1 MENQPE
7 FPIMNDNAVFGASW
21 LELQLEEI
29 FGATEVSNLI
39 QLSGGANRETWSF
52 EAITKEK
59 QRSLIMQIDRG
70 GMDRLHGTCERESRI
85 LQIAKLNGV
94 PVPTVI
100 ASGFAENA
108 GNRSFSIT
116 EKMQG
121 ETIARKILRD
131 AQWQN
136 ARKNLIHDMAK
147 ALAAIHKIDKSH
159 FEGIE
164 LSDIGDP
171 LSSLESIYE
180 ALDDPHPTFDYAFR
194 WLRANQPEI
203 SESTFV
209 HGDFRLG
216 NLLIDTSGL
225 NAVLDWEIAQFG
237 DPIQDLGW
245 MCVRAWRFG
254 SGERVAGVGTYD
266 ELIEN
271 YSQESGR
278 DVTKTTLLW
287 WEIFGTLRWGVI
299 CLQMGGDFRKGRTN
313 SLEIAAIGRRVAEN
327 EYDLLQS
334 IGEITG

>member
-1 MENQPE
+1 MS
-7 FPIMNDNAVFGASW
+7 NDAVFEANW
-21 LELQLEEI
+21 LEEQLNEI
-29 FGATEVSNLI
+29 FGATEVTNLNR
-39 QLSGGANRETWSF
+39 LSGGANRETWSF
-52 EAITKEK
+52 EANTQEK
-59 QRSLIMQIDRG
+59 QRSLIMQIDRS

-85 LQIAKLNGV
+85 LRIAKLNGV
-94 PVPTVI
+94 PVPTVV
-100 ASGFAENA
+100 ASGFSE
-108 GNRSFSIT
+108 GLGSRSFSIT

-131 AQWQN
+131 SQWEH
-136 ARKNLIHDMAK
+136 ARGNLIQDMAK
-147 ALAAIHKIDKSH
+147 ALAAIHKIERSH

-164 LSDIGDP
+164 LSDIRDP
-171 LSSLESIYE
+171 LSSLNSIYE
-180 ALDDPHPTFDYAFR
+180 ALDDPHPTFDFAFR
-194 WLRANQPEI
+194 WLKANQPKI

-216 NLLIDTSGL
+216 TLLIDTSGL

-254 SGERVAGVGTYD
+254 SDQRVAGLGSYD

-271 YSQESGR
+271 YSQESDR
-278 DVTKTTLLW
+278 DVTKATLLW

>member
-1 MENQPE
+1 MS
-7 FPIMNDNAVFGASW
+7 NDTVFGVNW

-29 FGATEVSNLI
+29 FGATKVSNLI
-39 QLSGGANRETWSF
+39 RLSGGANRETWSF
-52 EAITKEK
+52 NASTEEK
-59 QRSLIMQIDRG
+59 QHSLIMQIDRE
-70 GMDRLHGTCERESRI
+70 GMDRLNGTCERESRI

-94 PVPTVI
+94 PVPTVVT
-100 ASGFAENA
+100 SGFSEDS
-108 GNRSFSIT
+108 GSRSFSIT

-131 AQWQN
+131 TQWKK
-136 ARKNLIHDMAK
+136 ARENLIHDMAK
-147 ALAAIHKIDKSH
+147 ALAAIHKIDRSQ
-159 FEGIE
+159 FEGIK
-164 LSDIGDP
+164 LGDIRDP
-171 LSSLESIYE
+171 LLSLESIYE
-180 ALDDPHPTFDYAFR
+180 ALDDPHPTFDFAFR
-194 WLRANQPEI
+194 WLRANQPEF

-254 SGERVAGVGTYD
+254 SDEQVAGVGTYD

-278 DVTKTTLLW
+278 DVTKASLFW

-327 EYDLLQS
+327 EYDLLQA
-334 IGEITG
+334 IGEITK

>member
-1 MENQPE
+1 MS
-7 FPIMNDNAVFGASW
+7 NDAVFEANW
-21 LELQLEEI
+21 LEEQLNEI
-29 FGATEVSNLI
+29 FGATEVTNLNR
-39 QLSGGANRETWSF
+39 LSGGANRETWSF
-52 EAITKEK
+52 EANTQEK
-59 QRSLIMQIDRG
+59 QRSLIMQIDRS

-85 LQIAKLNGV
+85 LRIAKLNGV
-94 PVPTVI
+94 PVPTVV
-100 ASGFAENA
+100 ASGFSE
-108 GNRSFSIT
+108 GLGSRSFSIT

-131 AQWQN
+131 SQWEH
-136 ARKNLIHDMAK
+136 ARGNLIQDMAK
-147 ALAAIHKIDKSH
+147 TLAAIHKIDRSH

-164 LSDIGDP
+164 LSDIRDP
-171 LSSLESIYE
+171 LSSLNSIYE
-180 ALDDPHPTFDYAFR
+180 ALDDPHPTFDFAFR
-194 WLRANQPEI
+194 WLKANQPKI

-254 SGERVAGVGTYD
+254 SDQRVAGLGSYD

-271 YSQESGR
+271 YSQESDR
-278 DVTKTTLLW
+278 DVTKATLLW

>member
-1 MENQPE
+1 MESQLE
-7 FPIMNDNAVFGASW
+7 FPIMSNDTVFGAKW

-29 FGATEVSNLI
+29 LGVTKVSNLMR
-39 QLSGGANRETWSF
+39 LSGGANRETWSF
-52 EAITKEK
+52 EASAKEK
-59 QRSLIMQIDRG
+59 QHTLIMQIDRD
-70 GMDRLHGTCERESRI
+70 GMHRLNGTCERESRI
-85 LQIAKLNGV
+85 LRIAKLNGV

-100 ASGFAENA
+100 CSGFSE
-108 GNRSFSIT
+108 GSGSRSFSIT

-131 AQWQN
+131 TQWQK
-136 ARKNLIHDMAK
+136 ARQNLVHDMAK
-147 ALAAIHKIDKSH
+147 ALAAIHKIDRSQFK
-159 FEGIE
+159 GIE
-164 LSDIGDP
+164 LNDIRDP

-180 ALDDPHPTFDYAFR
+180 ALDDPHPTFDFAFR
-194 WLRANQPEI
+194 WLRTNQPDI

-254 SGERVAGVGTYD
+254 SDQRVAGIGSYG
-266 ELIEN
+266 ELIES
-271 YSQESGR
+271 YAQESGR
-278 DVTKTTLLW
+278 DVSISTLLW
-287 WEIFGTLRWGVI
+287 WEIFGTLRWGII

-327 EYDLLQS
+327 EYDLLQA
-334 IGEITG
+334 IEEITR

>member
-1 MENQPE
+1 MS
-7 FPIMNDNAVFGASW
+7 NDAVFEANW
-21 LELQLEEI
+21 LEEQLNEI
-29 FGATEVSNLI
+29 FGATEVTNLNR
-39 QLSGGANRETWSF
+39 LSGGANRETWSF
-52 EAITKEK
+52 EANTQEK
-59 QRSLIMQIDRG
+59 QRSLIMQIDRS

-85 LQIAKLNGV
+85 LRIAKLNGV
-94 PVPTVI
+94 PVPTVV
-100 ASGFAENA
+100 ASGFSE
-108 GNRSFSIT
+108 GLGSRSFSIT

-131 AQWQN
+131 SQWEH
-136 ARKNLIHDMAK
+136 ARGNLIHDMTK
-147 ALAAIHKIDKSH
+147 ALAAIHKIDRSH

-164 LSDIGDP
+164 LSDIRDP
-171 LSSLESIYE
+171 LSSLNSIYE
-180 ALDDPHPTFDYAFR
+180 ALDDPHPTFDFAFR
-194 WLRANQPEI
+194 WLKANQPKI

-254 SGERVAGVGTYD
+254 SDQRVAGLGSYD

-271 YSQESGR
+271 YSQESDR
-278 DVTKTTLLW
+278 DVTKATLLW

>member
-1 MENQPE
+1 MS
-7 FPIMNDNAVFGASW
+7 NDTVFGVNW

-29 FGATEVSNLI
+29 FGATKVSNLI
-39 QLSGGANRETWSF
+39 RLSGGANRETWSF
-52 EAITKEK
+52 NASTEEK
-59 QRSLIMQIDRG
+59 QHSLIMQIDRE
-70 GMDRLHGTCERESRI
+70 GMDRLNGTCERESRI

-94 PVPTVI
+94 PVPTVVT
-100 ASGFAENA
+100 SGFSEDS
-108 GNRSFSIT
+108 GSRSFSIT

-131 AQWQN
+131 TQWKK
-136 ARKNLIHDMAK
+136 ARENLIHDMAK
-147 ALAAIHKIDKSH
+147 ALAAIHKIDRSQFK
-159 FEGIE
+159 GIK
-164 LSDIGDP
+164 LSDIRDP
-171 LSSLESIYE
+171 LLSLESIYE
-180 ALDDPHPTFDYAFR
+180 ALDDPHPTFDFAFR
-194 WLRANQPEI
+194 WLRANQPEF

-254 SGERVAGVGTYD
+254 SDEQVAGVGTYD

-278 DVTKTTLLW
+278 DVTKASLFW

-327 EYDLLQS
+327 EYDLLQA
-334 IGEITG
+334 IGEITK

>member
-1 MENQPE
+1 MS
-7 FPIMNDNAVFGASW
+7 NDTVFGVNW

-29 FGATEVSNLI
+29 FGATKVSNLI
-39 QLSGGANRETWSF
+39 RLSGGANRETWSF
-52 EAITKEK
+52 NASTEEK
-59 QRSLIMQIDRG
+59 QHSLIMQIDRE
-70 GMDRLHGTCERESRI
+70 GMDRLNGTCERESRI

-94 PVPTVI
+94 PVPTVVT
-100 ASGFAENA
+100 SGFSEDS

-131 AQWQN
+131 TQWKK
-136 ARKNLIHDMAK
+136 ARENLIHDMAK
-147 ALAAIHKIDKSH
+147 ALAAIHKIDRSQ
-159 FEGIE
+159 FEGIK
-164 LSDIGDP
+164 LGDIRDP
-171 LSSLESIYE
+171 LLSLESIYE
-180 ALDDPHPTFDYAFR
+180 ALDDPHPTFDFAFR
-194 WLRANQPEI
+194 WLRANQPEF

-254 SGERVAGVGTYD
+254 SDEQVAGVGTYD

-278 DVTKTTLLW
+278 DVTKASLFW

-327 EYDLLQS
+327 EYDLLQA
-334 IGEITG
+334 IGEITK

>member
-1 MENQPE
+1 MS
-7 FPIMNDNAVFGASW
+7 NDAVFEANW
-21 LELQLEEI
+21 LEEQLHEI
-29 FGATEVSNLI
+29 FGATEVTNLSR
-39 QLSGGANRETWSF
+39 LSGGANRETWSF

-59 QRSLIMQIDRG
+59 QRSLIMQIDRD
-70 GMDRLHGTCERESRI
+70 GMDRLNGTCERESRI
-85 LQIAKLNGV
+85 LRIAKLNGV
-94 PVPTVI
+94 PVPTVV
-100 ASGFAENA
+100 ASGFSE
-108 GNRSFSIT
+108 GSGSRSFSIT

-131 AQWQN
+131 SQWED
-136 ARKNLIHDMAK
+136 ARGNLIHDMAK
-147 ALAAIHKIDKSH
+147 ALAAIHKIDRSQ

-164 LSDIGDP
+164 LSDIRDP
-171 LSSLESIYE
+171 LSSLNSIYE
-180 ALDDPHPTFDYAFR
+180 ALDDPHPTFDFAFR
-194 WLRANQPEI
+194 WLKANQPKI

-254 SGERVAGVGTYD
+254 SDQRVAGLGSYD
-266 ELIEN
+266 ELIES
-271 YSQESGR
+271 YVQESGN
-278 DVTKTTLLW
+278 DVSAATLLW
-287 WEIFGTLRWGVI
+287 WEIFGTLRWGII

-327 EYDLLQS
+327 EYDLLQA
-334 IGEITG
+334 IGEKINE